1 MLGLL
6 LKKRRFDID
15 ADRIGPDLLFT
26 HWCMY
31 FKPLMLKL
39 CQRKFKKFADNA
51 EIRPGVY
58 VVGCSKICIGSRVS
72 LRPGTMLFADP
83 REGGAGITIEENVL
97 IGSDVHF
104 YVHNHKFDDPFIPII
119 DQGHYPS
126 KEIHVKKG
134 SWIGAKS
141 IILAGVTIGENSVV
155 GAGSV
160 VTTSVPPRVVV
171 AGVPARIIKYLNGE
185 GWEDGKSLK

>member
-26 HWCMY
+26 HWRMY

-39 CQRKFKKFADNA
+39 CKRKFKKFADDA

-58 VVGCSKICIGSRVS
+58 IVGCSKISIGSRVS

-83 REGGAGITIEENVL
+83 REDGAGITIEDDVL

-104 YVHNHKFDDPFIPII
+104 YVLNHKYDDSTIPII
-119 DQGHYPS
+119 NQGHYPS
-126 KEIHVKKG
+126 KEIIIKKG

-141 IILAGVTIGENSVV
+141 VILAGVTIGENAVI

-160 VTTSVPPRVVV
+160 VTKSVPGKTVSVGAPSK
-171 AGVPARIIKYLNGE
+171 IIKNII
-185 GWEDGKSLK
+185 